1 MSKLAAAFWLGLVMV
16 TGFTTFKVKY
26 TVQDIEEELNRVR
39 KHTIAEQ
46 QETRVLAAEWT
57 YLTQPERLAELN
69 RRFLQLGPLAAK
81 QLQPRIDDLPLR
93 PLPAPPPDVVVA
105 AHPTPAA
112 PALAAAHAASPPVAV
127 PPVAAPAVAVPA
139 IIARAMPVPNRALA
153 AAAALL
159 APSSAV
165 AAPRQPV
172 RLVRAG
178 ANPLDALIAQIA
190 EER

>member
-1 MSKLAAAFWLGLVMV
+1 MSKLAVAFWLGLVMV

-26 TVQDIEEELNRVR
+26 AVQDIEEELNRVR

-69 RRFLQLGPLAAK
+69 RRFLQLGPPAAK
-81 QLQPRIDDLPLR
+81 QLQSRIDDLPLR
-93 PLPAPPPDVVVA
+93 PLPAPPPDVVIA
-105 AHPTPAA
+105 AHTMPAA
-112 PALAAAHAASPPVAV
+112 PAPVATPAASLPAAVAAAAMPA
-127 PPVAAPAVAVPA
+127 AVASA
-139 IIARAMPVPNRALA
+139 APVPNRALA

-159 APSSAV
+159 APTRAV
-165 AAPRQPV
+165 AAPRPPV
-172 RLVRAG
+172 QLVKAG

-190 EER
+190 EGR